1 MKRQSS
7 LCSLCPGGPWA
18 HHLLHLQNGV
28 TILLRCWENKY
39 TPYQHELWELC
50 THSNNPVPTSGGS
63 TQKYRHLLHH
73 DLKHTAKECGPEAP
87 KLPKKPWSL
96 EMLSLHLA
104 PTTGGSWCTHL
115 PREGRSSQTDF
126 HRLLLFCSNIPN
138 ISKIPK
144 ASCAMS
150 NIPCFLATWW
160 FMLLSAYNHFRI
172 GFTDLSGRLNNAGAI
187 AREFAEFYSLF
198 HLGNPSASHQ
208 GQKNLPTS

>member
-1 MKRQSS
+1 MSS
-7 LCSLCPGGPWA
+7 AHTVTTRSPGQAAP
-18 HHLLHLQNGV
+18 V
-28 TILLRCWENKY
+28 TSMGI
-39 TPYQHELWELC
+39 
-50 THSNNPVPTSGGS
+50 
-63 TQKYRHLLHH
+63 LHH
-73 DLKHTAKECGPEAP
+73 DQKQTAMEHGPEAP
-87 KLPKKPWSL
+87 NYLKGPDPCRCWVSTSLPLWD
-96 EMLSLHLA
+96 
-104 PTTGGSWCTHL
+104 GGWCTRL
-115 PREGRSSQTDF
+115 PGEGRSSQTDF

-187 AREFAEFYSLF
+187 AGEFAEFYSLF